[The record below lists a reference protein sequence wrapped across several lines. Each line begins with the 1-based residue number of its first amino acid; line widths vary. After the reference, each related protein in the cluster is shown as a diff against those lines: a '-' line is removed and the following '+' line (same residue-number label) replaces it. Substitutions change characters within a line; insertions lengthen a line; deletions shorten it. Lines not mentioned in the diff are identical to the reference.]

1 MKHFCRFAI
10 VKRYTQSRCLIVLA
24 LLLSMTGCSTVLV
37 PVKSDSTAGCFAIP
51 EGTTYQNAPDD
62 CLVETCRDGQ
72 LVSSEDL
79 TETAPVS
86 AWSEE
91 TFCLFHPVNCFR
103 TFSII
108 RHVRQWEQ
116 NLATAGFWDK
126 ASLQGGLGDAA
137 RHAYLACIL
146 TERFGDV
153 FAKGLLNAHE
163 EDDSTIF
170 GFGTATA
177 GNKCCD
183 KIMDKHNNRIGLEL
197 AGEPGDCNKKVL
209 DNLQRLRHSL
219 CVK

>member
-1 MKHFCRFAI
+1 MKLFSRLAI
-10 VKRYTQSRCLIVLA
+10 IRCYTQPRYLVLLT
-24 LLLSMTGCSTVLV
+24 LLLFMTGCSTVLS
-37 PVKSDSTAGCFAIP
+37 PVKPDSTAGCSAPPGAIIL
-51 EGTTYQNAPDD
+51 QNASDD
-62 CLVETCRDGQ
+62 CLIETCRDGQ
-72 LVSSEDL
+72 LVSSEEL

-86 AWSEE
+86 AWAEE
-91 TFCLFHPVNCFR
+91 IFCIFHPIDCFR
-103 TFSII
+103 TFSIKQ
-108 RHVRQWEQ
+108 HVRRWEQ
-116 NLATAGFWDK
+116 EMATAGFWST

-163 EDDSTIF
+163 EDDSTMF

-183 KIMDKHNNRIGLEL
+183 KIMDEHNNRIGLEL
-197 AGEPGDCNKKVL
+197 ADQPGGCNKNVL
-209 DNLQRLRHSL
+209 DNLRRLRHSL